1 MRGPGNSFPLPLSAG
16 EEGPKRSLGGEGLYT
31 GLSKT
36 LTSHRFAVGPS
47 SPAESGRGVLL
58 GSLAAFLLLL
68 LLLAVP
74 AEAQKA
80 APLLTS
86 AETEALASEISGASA
101 KRTVQALSLHHRM
114 RGSEGYRAA
123 AEVIRDRLREYGLKE
138 VDILSLP
145 ADGRIFYGTQRS
157 RPAWNASFA
166 ELWEQ
171 RQEGGRWRDS
181 ERIASWADQPITLA
195 QDSVSGRAEAEL
207 VDVGTGSSAADYAGK
222 DVRGKL
228 VLVSGQ
234 PEAAAKLAVT
244 ERGAAGIVS
253 WAQNQRSAWWGE
265 DESLIRWGHLSTWE
279 DPTFA
284 FMVSPARARAWQA
297 RLAKGETVRLRAQVK
312 AGRTP
317 GAYLIPTAIIP
328 GQDRSKEILFSCHL
342 DHPSPGANDNA
353 SGCSGILE
361 IARTFQR
368 LIAEGRLPQPQRTLR
383 FIWPCEIE
391 CTIALLNARPEY
403 ARRTLA
409 TIHLD
414 MIGGNSEI
422 TKGALGVEGS
432 PPSLPSFVSGVGF
445 AMARWVDSQALRF
458 AERGEAD
465 YPLLDPEGTKSP
477 LRARIGG
484 FSEGSDHQVWS
495 EGSWRIPIIYV
506 SDWPDIYIHTNKDVP
521 GNLDSTKMKRAMF
534 IAAASAWALANV
546 EQSDTPALERLQMIE
561 ADFRSA
567 EISRRSG
574 ELSDA
579 DGAIAR
585 LQHANHEVAL
595 ELSLQRFGLM
605 VGEPEREGVLS
616 VSDGVGGIVYRRDPK
631 LKGPM
636 DGFGYSWLDDNL
648 AKAGL
653 ERPKLLAREPAW
665 DGPSFGYEALN
676 LVDGRRPVQQIRD
689 ELALSV
695 GPAPVEE
702 VAAYLAALER
712 LGVIRR

>member
-1 MRGPGNSFPLPLSAG
+1 MRA
-16 EEGPKRSLGGEGLYT
+16 Y
-31 GLSKT
+31 
-36 LTSHRFAVGPS
+36 
-47 SPAESGRGVLL
+47 
-58 GSLAAFLLLL
+58 AALLLL
-68 LLLAVP
+68 VAAP
-74 AEAQKA
+74 AAAQKS
-80 APLLTS
+80 APLLS
-86 AETEALASEISGASA
+86 AAETEALASEISGASA
-101 KRTVQALSLHHRM
+101 GRTVQALSLHHRM

-123 AEVIRDRLREYGLKE
+123 AELIRDRLREHGLKE

-145 ADGRIFYGTQRS
+145 ADGKIFYGTQRS
-157 RPAWNASFA
+157 RPAWNAGFA

-171 RQEGGRWRDS
+171 RREGARWSDS
-181 ERIASWADQPITLA
+181 ERIASFADQPITLA
-195 QDSVSGRAEAEL
+195 QDSVGGRAEAEL
-207 VDVGTGSSAADYAGK
+207 VDVGSGASAADYAGK
-222 DVRGKL
+222 NVRGKL

-297 RLAKGETVRLRAQVK
+297 RLAKGETVRLRAEVK

-317 GAYLIPTAIIP
+317 GAYLIPTAVIP
-328 GQDRSKEILFSCHL
+328 GKDRSKEILFSCHL

-368 LIAEGRLPQPQRTLR
+368 LIAQGRLPQPQRTLR
-383 FIWPCEIE
+383 FVWPCEIE

-403 ARRTLA
+403 AKRTLA

-414 MIGGNSEI
+414 MIGGNSDI
-422 TKGALGVEGS
+422 TKGALGIEGS
-432 PPSLPSFVSGVGF
+432 PPSLPSFVSHVGF
-445 AMARWVDSQALRF
+445 AMARWVDSNATRY

-465 YPLLDPEGTKSP
+465 FPLLDPEGTRNP

-495 EGSWRIPIIYV
+495 EGSWRIPVIYV

-546 EQSDTPALERLQMIE
+546 EQSDTPALERLQMVE

-567 EISRRSG
+567 ESARRANG
-574 ELSDA
+574 LSDA
-579 DGAIAR
+579 DGATER

-595 ELSLQRFGLM
+595 ELSLQRFGLL
-605 VGEPEREGVLS
+605 VGEPDREAAAPASEGP
-616 VSDGVGGIVYRRDPK
+616 GGIVYRRDPK

-636 DGFGYSWLDDNL
+636 DGFGYSWFDDHL
-648 AKAGL
+648 AKAKL
-653 ERPKLLAREPAW
+653 ERPALLARQPLWE
-665 DGPSFGYEALN
+665 GPSFGYEALN
-676 LVDGRRPVQQIRD
+676 LVDGRRNVQQIRD
-689 ELALSV
+689 ALALSV
-695 GPAPVEE
+695 GPAPMEE
-702 VAAYLAALER
+702 VAAYLAVLER

>member
-1 MRGPGNSFPLPLSAG
+1 MRA
-16 EEGPKRSLGGEGLYT
+16 
-31 GLSKT
+31 
-36 LTSHRFAVGPS
+36 
-47 SPAESGRGVLL
+47 
-58 GSLAAFLLLL
+58 LAALL
-68 LLLAVP
+68 LLLAAP
-74 AEAQKA
+74 AAAQKA
-80 APLLTS
+80 APLLTP
-86 AETEALASEISGASA
+86 AETRALASELSGASA

-114 RGSEGYRAA
+114 RGSDGYRAA
-123 AEVIRDRLREYGLKE
+123 AELIRDRLRDQGLKE
-138 VDILSLP
+138 VEILSLP
-145 ADGRIFYGTQRS
+145 ADGKVFYGTQRS

-171 RQEGGRWRDS
+171 TREGGRWSDS
-181 ERIASWADQPITLA
+181 GRIASLADQPITLA

-207 VDVGTGSSAADYAGK
+207 VDVGAGSAAADYSGR

-253 WAQNQRSAWWGE
+253 WAQNQRSAWWGK
-265 DESLIRWGHLSTWE
+265 DDSLIRWGHLSTWS

-312 AGRTP
+312 AGRTA
-317 GAYLIPTAIIP
+317 GAYLIPTAVVP
-328 GQDRSKEILFSCHL
+328 GRDRSKEIVFSCHL

-368 LIAEGRLPQPQRTLR
+368 LIAEGKLPQPKRTLR
-383 FIWPCEIE
+383 FVWPCEIE

-403 ARRTLA
+403 AKRTLA

-414 MIGGNSEI
+414 MIGGDSEI
-422 TKGALGVEGS
+422 TRGALGVEGS
-432 PPSLPSFVSGVGF
+432 PPSLPSFVSGIGF
-445 AMARWVDSQALRF
+445 AMARWVDRQSARY

-465 YPLLDPEGTKSP
+465 FPLLDPEGTKSP

-495 EGSWRIPIIYV
+495 EGSWRIPVVYV
-506 SDWPDIYIHTNKDVP
+506 SDWPDIYIHTHKDVP

-546 EQSDTPALERLQMIE
+546 DRSDMPALERLQMGE
-561 ADFRSA
+561 APFRHA
-567 EISRRSG
+567 ETIRRQG
-574 ELSDA
+574 ELSDEDSLTVMALHA
-579 DGAIAR
+579 D
-585 LQHANHEVAL
+585 HEVAL
-595 ELSLQRFGLM
+595 EMSLARFGLT
-605 VGEPEREGVLS
+605 VEPEPEAVPSSAGSRVTL
-616 VSDGVGGIVYRRDPK
+616 YRRDPK

-636 DGFGYSWLDDNL
+636 DGFGYSWLDDHL
-648 AKAGL
+648 EKAKIA
-653 ERPKLLAREPAW
+653 RPALLSREPSW
-665 DGPSFGYEALN
+665 EGPSFGYEALN
-676 LVDGRRPVQQIRD
+676 LVDGRRSVEAIRD
-689 ELALSV
+689 ALAGSV

-702 VAAYLAALER
+702 VAAYLAVLER

>member
-1 MRGPGNSFPLPLSAG
+1 M
-16 EEGPKRSLGGEGLYT
+16 
-31 GLSKT
+31 
-36 LTSHRFAVGPS
+36 
-47 SPAESGRGVLL
+47 LL
-58 GSLAAFLLLL
+58 IF
-68 LLLAVP
+68 AVP
-74 AEAQKA
+74 AAAQKS
-80 APLLTS
+80 APLLTP
-86 AETEALASEISGASA
+86 AETEALAAELSGASA

-123 AEVIRDRLREYGLKE
+123 AELIRDRLREYGLKE

-145 ADGRIFYGTQRS
+145 ADGKIFYGTQRS

-171 RQEGGRWRDS
+171 RPDGARWTDS

-207 VDVGTGSSAADYAGK
+207 VDVGTGASAADYAGK
-222 DVRGKL
+222 QVRGKL

-244 ERGAAGIVS
+244 ERGAAGIIS

-265 DESLIRWGHLSTWE
+265 DESLIRWGHLSTWN

-297 RLAKGETVRLRAQVK
+297 RLAKGETVRLRAEVK
-312 AGRTP
+312 AGRSP
-317 GAYLIPTAIIP
+317 GAYLIPTAVIP
-328 GQDRSKEILFSCHL
+328 GRDRSKEIVFSCHL

-368 LIAEGRLPQPQRTLR
+368 LIAQGRLPQPQRTLR
-383 FIWPCEIE
+383 FVWPCEIE

-414 MIGGNSEI
+414 MIGGNMDV
-422 TKGALGVEGS
+422 TRGTLGVEGS
-432 PPSLPSFVSGVGF
+432 PPSLPSFVSYVGF
-445 AMARWVDSQALRF
+445 AMARWVDSNASLY
-458 AERGEAD
+458 AERGESD
-465 YPLLDPEGTKSP
+465 YPLLDPEGTKNP

-495 EGSWRIPIIYV
+495 EGSWRIPILYV
-506 SDWPDIYIHTNKDVP
+506 SDWPDLYIHTNKDVP

-534 IAAASAWALANV
+534 IAAASAWALADV

-561 ADFRSA
+561 ADFRA
-567 EISRRSG
+567 ALVGQRG
-574 ELSDA
+574 FELSEADA
-579 DGAIAR
+579 
-585 LQHANHEVAL
+585 ANAVSLHTGHEVAL
-595 ELSLQRFGLM
+595 ELSLQRFGLL
-605 VGEPEREGVLS
+605 VGETDRLGPPRASTAGL
-616 VSDGVGGIVYRRDPK
+616 GTIYRRDPK

-636 DGFGYSWLDDNL
+636 DGFGYSWLDDQL
-648 AKAGL
+648 EKAKIARPALL
-653 ERPKLLAREPAW
+653 ERKPAW
-665 DGPSFGYEALN
+665 EGPSFGYEALN
-676 LVDGRRPVQQIRD
+676 LVDGRRSVQAIRD
-689 ELALSV
+689 QLAVTV
-695 GPAPVEE
+695 GPAPAEE
-702 VAAYLAALER
+702 VAAYLAVLER

>member
-1 MRGPGNSFPLPLSAG
+1 M
-16 EEGPKRSLGGEGLYT
+16 
-31 GLSKT
+31 
-36 LTSHRFAVGPS
+36 
-47 SPAESGRGVLL
+47 
-58 GSLAAFLLLL
+58 AFLLLL
-68 LLLAVP
+68 GAP
-74 AEAQKA
+74 AAAQQA
-80 APLLTS
+80 APLLTA

-101 KRTVQALSLHHRM
+101 RRTVQALSLHHRM

-123 AEVIRDRLREYGLKE
+123 AELIRDRLRDYGLKE

-145 ADGRIFYGTQRS
+145 ADGKIFYGTQRS

-171 RQEGGRWRDS
+171 RQDGGRWRDA
-181 ERIASWADQPITLA
+181 ERVASWADQPISLA
-195 QDSVSGRAEAEL
+195 QDSVGGRAEAEL
-207 VDVGTGSSAADYAGK
+207 VDVGAGSSAADYAGK

-297 RLAKGETVRLRAQVK
+297 RLAKGETVRLRAEVK

-317 GAYLIPTAIIP
+317 GAYLIPTAVIP
-328 GQDRSKEILFSCHL
+328 GRDRSKEILFSCHL

-353 SGCSGILE
+353 SGCSGVLE

-368 LIAEGRLPQPQRTLR
+368 LIAQGRLPQPQRTLR

-391 CTIALLNARPEY
+391 CTIALLDSKPEY

-414 MIGGNSEI
+414 MIGGNTEV
-422 TKGALGVEGS
+422 TKGTLGVEGS
-432 PPSLPSFVSGVGF
+432 PPSLPSFVSYVGF
-445 AMARWVDSQALRF
+445 ATARWVDSNASRY

-465 YPLLDPEGTKSP
+465 FPLLDPEGSKNP

-495 EGSWRIPIIYV
+495 EGSWRIPVIYV

-561 ADFRSA
+561 ADFRRAESA
-567 EISRRSG
+567 RR
-574 ELSDA
+574 EVALSEE
-579 DGAIAR
+579 DGAKAVS
-585 LQHANHEVAL
+585 QHSDHEVAL
-595 ELSLQRFGLM
+595 ELSLQRFGLQ
-605 VGEPEREGVLS
+605 VGEPDRLGPPPAPAGEFGT
-616 VSDGVGGIVYRRDPK
+616 IYRRDPK

-636 DGFGYSWLDDNL
+636 NGFGYSWLDDHL
-648 AKAGL
+648 ARAKL
-653 ERPKLLAREPAW
+653 ERPALLAREPAW
-665 DGPSFGYEALN
+665 EGPSFGYEALN
-676 LVDGRRPVQQIRD
+676 LVDGRRSVQQIRD
-689 ELALSV
+689 QLAATV

>member
-1 MRGPGNSFPLPLSAG
+1 VRRAG
-16 EEGPKRSLGGEGLYT
+16 
-31 GLSKT
+31 
-36 LTSHRFAVGPS
+36 
-47 SPAESGRGVLL
+47 
-58 GSLAAFLLLL
+58 AALL
-68 LLLAVP
+68 LLLAAP
-74 AEAQKA
+74 AAAQQA
-80 APLLTS
+80 APLLTP
-86 AETEALASEISGASA
+86 AETRALASEISGASA
-101 KRTVQALSLHHRM
+101 QRTVQALSLHHRM

-123 AEVIRDRLREYGLKE
+123 AELIRDRLRAYGLKE
-138 VDILSLP
+138 VDLISLP

-171 RQEGGRWRDS
+171 RQDGGRWRDF
-181 ERIASWADQPITLA
+181 ERVASWADQPITLA
-195 QDSVSGRAEAEL
+195 QDSVGGRAETEL
-207 VDVGTGSSAADYAGK
+207 VDVGTGSSAADYSGK

-265 DESLIRWGHLSTWE
+265 DESLIRWGHLSTWK
-279 DPTFA
+279 DPTFT

-297 RLAKGETVRLRAQVK
+297 RLAKGETIRLRAEVK
-312 AGRTP
+312 AGRTA
-317 GAYLIPTAIIP
+317 GAYLIPTAVIP
-328 GQDRSKEILFSCHL
+328 GRDRSKEIVFSCHL

-368 LIAEGRLPQPQRTLR
+368 LIAEGRLPQPRRTLR
-383 FIWPCEIE
+383 FVWPCEIE
-391 CTIALLNARPEY
+391 CTIALLNAKPEY

-414 MIGGNSEI
+414 MIGGNTDV
-422 TKGALGVEGS
+422 TKGTLGVEGS

-445 AMARWVDSQALRF
+445 AIARWVDAQASRY

-465 YPLLDPEGTKSP
+465 FPLLDPEGTKNP

-495 EGSWRIPIIYV
+495 EGSWRIPVIYI

-521 GNLDSTKMKRAMF
+521 GNLDPTKMKRAMF
-534 IAAASAWALANV
+534 IAAASAWGLANV
-546 EQSDTPALERLQMIE
+546 EQSDTPELERVQMIE
-561 ADFRSA
+561 GDLRSA
-567 EISRRSG
+567 EISRRAAG
-574 ELSDA
+574 LSDS
-579 DGAIAR
+579 DGAAAR
-585 LQHANHEVAL
+585 LKHADHEVAL

-605 VGEPEREGVLS
+605 VGEPDREHPAPAQAGAAGV
-616 VSDGVGGIVYRRDPK
+616 VYSRNDKP
-631 LKGPM
+631 KGPM
-636 DGFGYSWLDDNL
+636 DGFGYSWLDDRL
-648 AKAGL
+648 ETAKIA
-653 ERPKLLAREPAW
+653 RPALLSRQPAW

-676 LVDGRRPVQQIRD
+676 LVDGRRSVQAIRD
-689 ELALSV
+689 ELALTV

-702 VAAYLAALER
+702 VAAYLDVLER

>member
-1 MRGPGNSFPLPLSAG
+1 
-16 EEGPKRSLGGEGLYT
+16 
-31 GLSKT
+31 
-36 LTSHRFAVGPS
+36 
-47 SPAESGRGVLL
+47 
-58 GSLAAFLLLL
+58 LAA
-68 LLLAVP
+68 P
-74 AEAQKA
+74 AAAQQA
-80 APLLTS
+80 APLLTA

-123 AEVIRDRLREYGLKE
+123 AELIRDRLRDHGLKE
-138 VDILSLP
+138 ADILSLP

-171 RQEGGRWRDS
+171 RQDGGRWRDS
-181 ERIASWADQPITLA
+181 ERVASWADQPISLA
-195 QDSVSGRAEAEL
+195 QDSVGGRAEAEL
-207 VDVGTGSSAADYAGK
+207 VDVGAGSSAADYAGK

-234 PEAAAKLAVT
+234 PEAAARLAVT

-253 WAQNQRSAWWGE
+253 WAQNQRSGWWGE

-297 RLAKGETVRLRAQVK
+297 RLARGETVRLRAEVK

-317 GAYLIPTAIIP
+317 GAYLIPTAVIP
-328 GQDRSKEILFSCHL
+328 GKDRSKEILFSCHL

-368 LIAEGRLPQPQRTLR
+368 LIAQGRLPQPQRTLR

-414 MIGGNSEI
+414 MIGGNTEV
-422 TKGALGVEGS
+422 TKGTLGVEGS
-432 PPSLPSFVSGVGF
+432 PPSLPSFVSYVGF
-445 AMARWVDSQALRF
+445 ATARWVDSNASRY

-465 YPLLDPEGTKSP
+465 FPLLDPEGTKNP

-495 EGSWRIPIIYV
+495 EGSWRIPVLYV

-521 GNLDSTKMKRAMF
+521 GNLDATKMKRAMF

-561 ADFRSA
+561 ADFRRGEA
-567 EISRRSG
+567 GRREG
-574 ELSDA
+574 ALSEE
-579 DGAIAR
+579 DGAKAVS
-585 LQHANHEVAL
+585 QHSDHEVAL
-595 ELSLQRFGLM
+595 ELSLQRFGLL
-605 VGEPEREGVLS
+605 VGEPDRLGPAPAPA
-616 VSDGVGGIVYRRDPK
+616 GGLATVYRRDPK

-636 DGFGYSWLDDNL
+636 NGFGYSWLDDHL
-648 AKAGL
+648 GKAKL
-653 ERPKLLAREPAW
+653 ERPALLAREPAW
-665 DGPSFGYEALN
+665 EGPSFGYEALN
-676 LVDGRRPVQQIRD
+676 LVDGRRSVQQIRD
-689 ELALSV
+689 ALAATV

>member
-1 MRGPGNSFPLPLSAG
+1 MRWG
-16 EEGPKRSLGGEGLYT
+16 
-31 GLSKT
+31 
-36 LTSHRFAVGPS
+36 
-47 SPAESGRGVLL
+47 
-58 GSLAAFLLLL
+58 AALL
-68 LLLAVP
+68 LLLAAP
-74 AEAQKA
+74 AAAQQT
-80 APLLTS
+80 APLLS
-86 AETEALASEISGASA
+86 PAETRALAGELSGAAA

-123 AEVIRDRLREYGLKE
+123 AELIRDRLREYGLKE
-138 VDILSLP
+138 ADIISLP

-171 RQEGGRWRDS
+171 RLEGGRWSDS
-181 ERIASWADQPITLA
+181 ERIASWADQPIVLA

-207 VDVGTGSSAADYAGK
+207 VDVGTGSSASDYAGK
-222 DVRGKL
+222 QVRGKL

-297 RLAKGETVRLRAQVK
+297 RLAKGETVRLRAEVK

-317 GAYLIPTAIIP
+317 GAYLIPTAVIP
-328 GQDRSKEILFSCHL
+328 GRDRSKEILFSCHL

-368 LIAEGRLPQPQRTLR
+368 LIAQGKLPQPKRTLR

-403 ARRTLA
+403 GRRTLA

-414 MIGGNSEI
+414 MIGGNTDI
-422 TKGALGVEGS
+422 TKGTLGIEGS

-445 AMARWVDSQALRF
+445 AMARWVDSNASRY

-465 YPLLDPEGTKSP
+465 FALLDPEGTKNP

-495 EGSWRIPIIYV
+495 EGSWRIPVIYV

-521 GNLDSTKMKRAMF
+521 GNLDTTKMKRAMF
-534 IAAASAWALANV
+534 IAAASAWALAEL

-561 ADFRSA
+561 GDFRSA
-567 EISRRSG
+567 EISRRS
-574 ELSDA
+574 LDPSDS
-579 DGAIAR
+579 DGATAR

-605 VGEPEREGVLS
+605 VGEPDREAAAPASEGS
-616 VSDGVGGIVYRRDPK
+616 GGIVYRRDPK

-636 DGFGYSWLDDNL
+636 NGFGYSWLDDHL
-648 AKAGL
+648 EKAKIA
-653 ERPKLLAREPAW
+653 RPALLSRQPAW
-665 DGPSFGYEALN
+665 EGPSFGYEALN
-676 LVDGRRPVQQIRD
+676 LVDGRRNVQQIRD
-689 ELALSV
+689 ALALSV
-695 GPAPVEE
+695 GPALVEE
-702 VAAYLAALER
+702 IAAYLAVLER
-712 LGVIRR
+712 LGVVRR

>member
-1 MRGPGNSFPLPLSAG
+1 MR
-16 EEGPKRSLGGEGLYT
+16 
-31 GLSKT
+31 
-36 LTSHRFAVGPS
+36 
-47 SPAESGRGVLL
+47 
-58 GSLAAFLLLL
+58 AAAALLLL
-68 LLLAVP
+68 VAAP
-74 AEAQKA
+74 ASARPA
-80 APLLTS
+80 APLLTQ
-86 AETEALASEISGASA
+86 AETRALAAELSGAGA
-101 KRTVQALSLHHRM
+101 RRTVQALSLHHRM

-123 AEVIRDRLREYGLKE
+123 AELIRDRLREYGLKE

-145 ADGRIFYGTQRS
+145 ADGKIFYGTQRS

-171 RQEGGRWRDS
+171 RQDGGRWSDS
-181 ERIASWADQPITLA
+181 DRIASWADQPITLA

-207 VDVGTGSSAADYAGK
+207 VDVGTGASAADYAGK
-222 DVRGKL
+222 NVRGKL

-244 ERGAAGIVS
+244 ERGAAGIIS

-265 DESLIRWGHLSTWE
+265 DESLIRWGHLSTWH

-284 FMVSPARARAWQA
+284 FMVSPGRARAWQA
-297 RLAKGETVRLRAQVK
+297 RLAKGETVRLRAEVK

-317 GAYLIPTAIIP
+317 GAYLIPTAVIP
-328 GQDRSKEILFSCHL
+328 GKDRSKEIVFSCHL

-368 LIAEGRLPQPQRTLR
+368 LIAQGRLPQPQRTLR

-409 TIHLD
+409 TLHLD
-414 MIGGNSEI
+414 MIGGNTEV
-422 TKGALGVEGS
+422 TKGTLGVEGS
-432 PPSLPSFVSGVGF
+432 PPSLPSFVSYVGF
-445 AMARWVDSQALRF
+445 AMARWVDSNASLY

-465 YPLLDPEGTKSP
+465 FPLLDPEGTKNP

-495 EGSWRIPIIYV
+495 EGSWRIPVVYV

-546 EQSDTPALERLQMIE
+546 EQSDAPALERLQMTE
-561 ADFRSA
+561 ADFRRA
-567 EISRRSG
+567 TMARQEG
-574 ELSDA
+574 ELSEA
-579 DGAIAR
+579 DGANAVS
-585 LQHANHEVAL
+585 LHTEHEVAL
-595 ELSLQRFGLM
+595 ELSLRRFGLM
-605 VGEPEREGVLS
+605 VGEPDRMGPAPGS
-616 VSDGVGGIVYRRDPK
+616 AGGLGTIYRRDPK

-636 DGFGYSWLDDNL
+636 DGFGYSWLDDQL
-648 AKAGL
+648 EKAKIA
-653 ERPKLLAREPAW
+653 RPALLSREPAW
-665 DGPSFGYEALN
+665 EGPSFGYEALN
-676 LVDGRRPVQQIRD
+676 LVDGRRSVQAIRD
-689 ELALSV
+689 QLAVTV
-695 GPAPVEE
+695 GPAPVGE
-702 VAAYLAALER
+702 VAAYLAVLER

>member
-1 MRGPGNSFPLPLSAG
+1 MA
-16 EEGPKRSLGGEGLYT
+16 T
-31 GLSKT
+31 
-36 LTSHRFAVGPS
+36 
-47 SPAESGRGVLL
+47 
-58 GSLAAFLLLL
+58 LLLIV
-68 LLLAVP
+68 AAP
-74 AEAQKA
+74 AAAQKA
-80 APLLTS
+80 APLLT
-86 AETEALASEISGASA
+86 APETEALASEISGASA

-123 AEVIRDRLREYGLKE
+123 AELIRDRLRDYGLDE
-138 VDILSLP
+138 VDIISLP

-157 RPAWNASFA
+157 RPAWNAGFA

-171 RQEGGRWRDS
+171 RQEAGRWRDS

-207 VDVGTGSSAADYAGK
+207 VDVGTGASAADYAGK
-222 DVRGKL
+222 QVRGKL

-297 RLAKGETVRLRAQVK
+297 RLARGETVRLRAEVK

-317 GAYLIPTAIIP
+317 GAYLIPTAVIP
-328 GQDRSKEILFSCHL
+328 GRDRTKEILFSCHL

-368 LIAEGRLPQPQRTLR
+368 LIAEGRLPRPQRTLR

-391 CTIALLNARPEY
+391 CTISLLNARPEF

-414 MIGGNSEI
+414 MIGGNTDI
-422 TKGALGVEGS
+422 TRGALSVEGS

-445 AMARWVDSQALRF
+445 AMARWVDRQALRH
-458 AERGEAD
+458 ADRGEAD
-465 YPLLDPEGTKSP
+465 FPLLDPEGTKNP
-477 LRARIGG
+477 LRAQIGG

-495 EGSWRIPIIYV
+495 EGSWRIPVIYV

-567 EISRRSG
+567 EISRRSA

-579 DGAIAR
+579 DGATAR
-585 LQHANHEVAL
+585 LQHADHEVAL
-595 ELSLQRFGLM
+595 ELSLQRFGLA
-605 VGEPEREGVLS
+605 VGEPVRESAVPEAEGA
-616 VSDGVGGIVYRRDPK
+616 GGIVYRRNDK

-636 DGFGYSWLDDNL
+636 DGFGYSWFDDRL
-648 AKAGL
+648 EKAKL
-653 ERPKLLAREPAW
+653 ERPALLARQPTWE
-665 DGPSFGYEALN
+665 GPSFGYEALN
-676 LVDGRRPVQQIRD
+676 LVDGRRNVQQIRD

-702 VAAYLAALER
+702 VAAYFAVLER

>member
-1 MRGPGNSFPLPLSAG
+1 LP
-16 EEGPKRSLGGEGLYT
+16 SLAYRPSPPRLR
-31 GLSKT
+31 L
-36 LTSHRFAVGPS
+36 GPS
-47 SPAESGRGVLL
+47 SPAKSGRGVRS
-58 GSLAAFLLLL
+58 GLAAIL
-68 LLLAVP
+68 LLLAAP
-74 AEAQKA
+74 AAAQKA

-86 AETEALASEISGASA
+86 AETEALASELSGASA

-123 AEVIRDRLREYGLKE
+123 AELIRERLREYGLKE
-138 VDILSLP
+138 VDLISLP
-145 ADGRIFYGTQRS
+145 ADGKVYYGTQRS

-171 RQEGGRWRDS
+171 RQEGGRWSDS

-195 QDSVSGRAEAEL
+195 QDSISGRAEAEL
-207 VDVGTGSSAADYAGK
+207 VDVGAGAAAADYAGK

-234 PEAAAKLAVT
+234 PEAAARLAVT

-297 RLAKGETVRLRAQVK
+297 RLAKGEAVHLRAEVR

-317 GAYLIPTAIIP
+317 GAYLIPTAVIP
-328 GQDRSKEILFSCHL
+328 GKDRSKEILFSCHL

-361 IARTFQR
+361 IARTFQG
-368 LIAEGRLPQPQRTLR
+368 LIAQGKLPQPKRTLR

-391 CTIALLNARPEY
+391 CTIALLNAKPEF
-403 ARRTLA
+403 ATRTLA

-414 MIGGNSEI
+414 MIGGNTDI
-422 TKGALGVEGS
+422 TRGALGVEGS
-432 PPSLPSFVSGVGF
+432 PPSLPSFVSDVGF
-445 AMARWVDSQALRF
+445 AVARWVDAQALRY

-465 YPLLDPEGTKSP
+465 FPLLDPEGTKNP

-484 FSEGSDHQVWS
+484 FSEGSDHQVWA
-495 EGSWRIPIIYV
+495 EGSWRVPIIYV
-506 SDWPDIYIHTNKDVP
+506 SDWPDLYIHTNKDVP

-534 IAAASAWALANV
+534 IAAGSAWALANL
-546 EQSDTPALERLQMIE
+546 EQPDTPALQGLLEIE
-561 ADFRSA
+561 SDLRRA
-567 EISRRSG
+567 EVSRRG
-574 ELSDA
+574 DELPDSE
-579 DGAIAR
+579 GP
-585 LQHANHEVAL
+585 NVVSKYTEHEVMV
-595 ELSLQRFGLM
+595 ELSLQRFGLL
-605 VGEPEREGVLS
+605 VGEVDRMGPAPASAPGL
-616 VSDGVGGIVYRRDPK
+616 GTIYRRDPK

-636 DGFGYSWLDDNL
+636 DGFGYSWLDDQ
-648 AKAGL
+648 L
-653 ERPKLLAREPAW
+653 EKSKIARPALLSRAPAW
-665 DGPSFGYEALN
+665 EGPSFGYEALN
-676 LVDGRRPVQQIRD
+676 LVDGRRSVQAIRD
-689 ELALSV
+689 QLAVTV

-702 VAAYLAALER
+702 VAAYLQVLER